1 MREYLFRYYHR
12 FHRARYSARW
22 KFSLHPAGS
31 WDWIEVGVRKMKR
44 LLKHPVI
51 VAIIPVILSFILTV
65 LYDMAKNRQLLS
77 TAKNILSFIIN
88 CVTSF
93 LQFNIKVW
101 WIVAAMIIIIGILFI
116 LFKIGNAKNYKQ
128 SNPLWIQYR
137 KDSINGWNW
146 EWKWRR
152 DSFGRYYVDDLHPVC
167 NYCGSPLVYG
177 DDFCDYLK
185 CVRCNRRFQRGI
197 PQIDHIKMLI
207 SDNVQRGLFPKSEDQ
222 QWN

>member
-1 MREYLFRYYHR
+1 
-12 FHRARYSARW
+12 
-22 KFSLHPAGS
+22 
-31 WDWIEVGVRKMKR
+31 MKR

-65 LYDMAKNRQLLS
+65 LYDMVKNRQLLS

-93 LQFNIKVW
+93 LQFNIEVW
-101 WIVAAMIIIIGILFI
+101 WIVVAMVIIIGILFI

-128 SNPLWIQYR
+128 SNPLWIQYQ

-185 CVRCNRRFQRGI
+185 CVRCNRRFQHGI

-222 QWN
+222 Q

>member
-1 MREYLFRYYHR
+1 
-12 FHRARYSARW
+12 
-22 KFSLHPAGS
+22 
-31 WDWIEVGVRKMKR
+31 MKR

-65 LYDMAKNRQLLS
+65 LYDMVKNRQLLS

-101 WIVAAMIIIIGILFI
+101 WIVVAMVIIIGILFI

-128 SNPLWIQYR
+128 SNPLWIQYQ

-146 EWKWRR
+146 E
-152 DSFGRYYVDDLHPVC
+152 
-167 NYCGSPLVYG
+167 
-177 DDFCDYLK
+177 
-185 CVRCNRRFQRGI
+185 
-197 PQIDHIKMLI
+197 
-207 SDNVQRGLFPKSEDQ
+207 
-222 QWN
+222 